1 VRATPRHRTTLAG
14 AGMAAGEPRSK
25 YSKPLIV
32 NGFATL
38 NPEIIA

>member
-1 VRATPRHRTTLAG
+1 MKG
-14 AGMAAGEPRSK
+14 AGLTAGPSMPPKRPAKSVAFR
-25 YSKPLIV
+25 KPLIV

>member
-1 VRATPRHRTTLAG
+1 MKGRFGRGPGDASQAAREFCRTF
-14 AGMAAGEPRSK
+14 R
-25 YSKPLIV
+25 KPLIV